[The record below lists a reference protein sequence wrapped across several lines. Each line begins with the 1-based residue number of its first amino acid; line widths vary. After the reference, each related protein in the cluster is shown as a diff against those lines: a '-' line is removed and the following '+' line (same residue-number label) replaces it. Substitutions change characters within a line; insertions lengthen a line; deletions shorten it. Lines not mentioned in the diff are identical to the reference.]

1 MVTLKQILNEIEELK
16 KQEDKIRNGERAEMI
31 AEVKKNID
39 LYQISFE
46 ELGFMATESPK
57 YKRGNQVWNGLGHPP
72 PWIRDYLHAGGN
84 VEDLLINK

>member
-39 LYQISFE
+39 LYQISF
-46 ELGFMATESPK
+46 
-57 YKRGNQVWNGLGHPP
+57 
-72 PWIRDYLHAGGN
+72 
-84 VEDLLINK
+84 